1 MKKQI
6 ILASGSPRRL
16 ELLRQIGIRP
26 IVVKSRIEEKITETD
41 PALVVEE
48 LSRQKACDV
57 AEHLEEYMIESSFA
71 DPVAGLSE
79 TNIDPVPVFNP
90 CQALVLGADTV
101 VSCDGKI
108 LGKPH
113 SHDEAFQMIKL
124 LQGRSHQVYTG
135 VTLALPGKIKSEE
148 TMSEG
153 FESGKI
159 SGQTAAKVNGSA
171 GQTTAMDQSSAE
183 NPERIGRFTFH
194 EETVVHVVPMTDA
207 EIRAYAESTEPM
219 DKAGAYGIQGTFG
232 KFIDRIE
239 GDYYNVVGLPL
250 ARVYSEVKKFAEA
263 NR

>member
-16 ELLRQIGIRP
+16 ELLQQIGLRP

-57 AEHLEEYMIESSFA
+57 AEHLEEYLIESSFS
-71 DPVAGLSE
+71 DPMTGLSE

-90 CQALVLGADTV
+90 SQALVLGADTV

-135 VTLALPGKIKSEE
+135 VTLALP
-148 TMSEG
+148 
-153 FESGKI
+153 ES
-159 SGQTAAKVNGSA
+159 S
-171 GQTTAMDQSSAE
+171 D
-183 NPERIGRFTFH
+183 RFTFH
-194 EETVVHVVPMTDA
+194 EETIVHVVPMTDA
-207 EIRAYAESTEPM
+207 EIRAYAESAEPM

-250 ARVYSEVKKFAEA
+250 AQVYAEIKKFVL
-263 NR
+263 R